1 MVFCTNKSV
10 CCCQEMQK
18 HPFFMKNAPEP
29 GDELHPLYEG
39 LQQLKYDPNENT
51 PEGE

>member
-1 MVFCTNKSV
+1 M
-10 CCCQEMQK
+10 EK
-18 HPFFMKNAPEP
+18 HPFFMKKAPEP

-51 PEGE
+51 PEGEFVLN